1 MKRHRL
7 IALLILLFSVSSLCY
22 AEGNYLN
29 SIKFTFLS
37 WATGSTKISY
47 ERAIPEFRQ
56 SAEICAGLISAGY
69 DKYQNNPVG
78 FTVRYG
84 HKFFV
89 GNYTEEKPFDGF
101 FIRPEIIYTQFRYTS
116 KETSERTMS
125 KMGSLLGT
133 FGYQK
138 TFDRFI
144 IDSWIGAGLAIGTPA
159 DTGYQHGFKAWDI
172 NKSNIESI
180 ALSFSIRLGWVF

>member
-1 MKRHRL
+1 MKRNRL

-22 AEGNYLN
+22 AESTYLN

-47 ERAIPEFRQ
+47 ERAIPDCKQ

-69 DKYQNNPVG
+69 DKFQNDPVG

-101 FIRPEIIYTQFRYTS
+101 FIRPEII
-116 KETSERTMS
+116 
-125 KMGSLLGT
+125 
-133 FGYQK
+133 
-138 TFDRFI
+138 
-144 IDSWIGAGLAIGTPA
+144 
-159 DTGYQHGFKAWDI
+159 
-172 NKSNIESI
+172 
-180 ALSFSIRLGWVF
+180 